1 MAKQTIVWTAIPN
14 GRVPAGPDAG
24 RLRIS
29 IVASPRLTP
38 QAVNEQQLR
47 AFADW
52 VNWPRTLERVRFVL
66 NTGMAQIEL
75 EPQAQADAAL
85 WERLLPKTTPVAG
98 FVFRDMSKVNLF
110 SYSVAGVLGLA
121 RKHYGKLAVQAT
133 GTPPTLLPWRDAHPC
148 LKDMLGDCGTR
159 TTFISL
165 GDRRVEMPLPGF
177 DRFFDDGGDGAER
190 VLRSQV
196 YGPHSVYEGS
206 AAAPGVNA
214 EGNPQPGVSFP
225 LRALPTRWNDG
236 GLAGPDQ
243 NLMKLWNSQA
253 EYTLFQA
260 NRFYRRDPPT
270 AQQRSIRR
278 PDGANVPAPPAQ
290 PEMDFHAIVA
300 SYGDYPALLRQLG
313 LVIDCLVPAGSAL
326 EQQLAAAPAAQG
338 YFFLTLRWE
347 DGHDAGDD
355 ACPATAWTG
364 DAERFTTR
372 PRNPADHERGML
384 KLRRA
389 DDSWNLYEP
398 RSPFDVYQVDADGA
412 ALKTVDFVL
421 SAQNLIARSLALGAD
436 GAVTYTTGDKQGVA
450 ALRSGGLGVARRG
463 RAWEVAQNAAAAA
476 LKNAALSGAPGSIV
490 LYAED
495 LLRGYRVDAQPQVP
509 GELQEWRSLCQ
520 RAGAYRCTD
529 GGAPLQL
536 PADEGY
542 VKGAST
548 SGGENPDDQY
558 LHESLFRWTGW
569 SLVAPRPGRT
579 LRDRV
584 DQDSNVQGETP
595 EDVQDTATEKGNG
608 LAVSFTA
615 AKGSLPRLRFGM
627 PYRFRARLVDLA
639 GNSLAHDD
647 PSLERD
653 DNATQP
659 VVYWRFEPV
668 DPPALVQRARLSEG
682 ESLER
687 MVIRSN
693 TGMDPAAYLE
703 SPDFKQA
710 LLQDAAKDFAYN
722 AINQRHVVP
731 PKASQLQCET
741 HGLFDAMMGSPAHIK
756 QAYEIAARDAGT
768 LYDKG
773 PGTDIELVTP
783 QALQEVA
790 TTTEVPP
797 KLPSTEHPT
806 GERLAA
812 GQYVIH
818 REAQVLTP
826 YLPDP
831 AAGGIALR
839 AQPGHALPGV
849 TGPKVLGPSAV
860 IALTP
865 AQELVL
871 LVAHASKW
879 PDTLGLRIVLQEHRA
894 TLADPPCSEEFLDDG
909 LPSWDEAQRVL
920 TFYLPKGRIA
930 RLRYSS
936 FVNPG
941 LANTFGIP
949 AWANNEGERAT
960 LRLSSV
966 LGGCWMVTPY
976 RPLVLVHA
984 TQQPICE
991 PLLLMAEEPQRGPG
1005 DAHADLYAR
1014 VRLHG
1019 PTTGKVEIE
1028 ADWHEW
1034 VDDLQ
1039 KLRPERQAGHGVLAE
1054 VPLSENYANLFTLSN
1069 AVKEQLNANG
1079 KLRARGDRHEFG
1091 DTRFRLIRYR
1101 LRAATRFREYL
1112 PPSLYA
1118 QADKV
1123 TRLGPIADGPLV
1135 EVGTDDDPGAPVLR
1149 RDGTAQNTVVRA
1161 SAPPDTPVLTYV
1173 VPTFRWQETAGA
1185 GKLDVTRLGNGLRVW
1200 LERPWFSS
1208 GDGELL
1214 GVVIAGDGQNFTDIG
1229 NPLTPLVTQWGMDP
1243 LWETPPPKHKA
1254 RVSDFSARVTDE
1266 QVYLQEIPAQLVH
1279 VVGHRVRWSEERAR
1293 WYCDIE
1299 LDPGRTY
1306 MPFVRL
1312 ALARYQP
1319 NAISSAKLSRVVQAE
1334 FSQVLPRRRAV
1345 FEIKR
1350 GRLAFSLR
1358 GVVPKHGPMK
1368 FPLDSEYLNIS
1379 FIPGIGQTAESG
1391 RNRVEL
1397 VLQTRDPA
1405 LDSDLAWSDAKVLAS
1420 GLLDPAGPPP
1430 QPSGPSPGPILMDR
1444 MRELPILETATPATL
1459 ADLARLGNVVVGPVV
1474 RFPPVLEGPLLG
1486 ELLDPV
1492 IWSASAALP
1501 DSGGKPA
1508 RIAVREYERYYTDS
1522 SVPERRA
1529 GAMQQRRVVEER
1541 LVYSAFFGL

>member
-1 MAKQTIVWTAIPN
+1 MAKQTIVWTVIPN
-14 GRVPAGPDAG
+14 GRVPAGADAG
-24 RLRIS
+24 RLRVS

-38 QAVNEQQLR
+38 QAVNEQQLH

-66 NTGMAQIEL
+66 NTGVAAIEL

-121 RKHYGKLAVQAT
+121 RKHYGRLAVQAT
-133 GTPPTLLPWRDAHPC
+133 GTPPTLLPWRDAHPG

-177 DRFFDDGGDGAER
+177 DRFFDDGGDGPER

-196 YGPHSVYEGS
+196 YGPHSIYEGR

-214 EGNPQPGVSFP
+214 EGNPQPAVSFP

-236 GLAGPDQ
+236 GLANADQ
-243 NLMKLWNSQA
+243 NLMKQWNSQA

-270 AQQRSIRR
+270 AQQQGMRR
-278 PDGANVPAPPAQ
+278 PSGENVPAPPAI

-313 LVIDCLVPAGSAL
+313 LVIDCLLPADSPL
-326 EQQLAAAPAAQG
+326 DQQLAAAPAAQG
-338 YFFLTLRWE
+338 RFFLTLRWE

-355 ACPATAWTG
+355 ACPATAWAG
-364 DAERFTTR
+364 DHERFTTR
-372 PRNPADHERGML
+372 PRDPSDHERGML

-389 DDSWNLYEP
+389 DDSWNLLEP
-398 RSPFDVYQVDADGA
+398 RTPFDVYQVDPDGA

-421 SAQNLIARSLALGAD
+421 TAQNLIAKSLALGAD

-509 GELQEWRSLCQ
+509 GDPQRWRSLCQ
-520 RAGAYRCTD
+520 RSGTYRCTD

-536 PADEGY
+536 PDDEGY

-548 SGGENPDDQY
+548 SGGAQPDDHY

-584 DQDSNVQGETP
+584 DPASGVQGEVP
-595 EDVQDTATEKGNG
+595 EDVQDVATEKGNG
-608 LAVSFTA
+608 LAVSFAA

-693 TGMDPAAYLE
+693 TGLDPTAYRD
-703 SPDFKQA
+703 SPDFKHARQQPA
-710 LLQDAAKDFAYN
+710 SKDFEYPVVN
-722 AINQRHVVP
+722 ERHVVP

-741 HGLFDAMMGSPAHIK
+741 HGLFDAMMGSPAGIK
-756 QAYEIAARDAGT
+756 QAYEIAARDAAT
-768 LYDKG
+768 LYDEG
-773 PGTDIELVTP
+773 PGSEIELVTP
-783 QALQEVA
+783 QALKEVA
-790 TTTEVPP
+790 TTERVPP
-797 KLPSTEHPT
+797 QLPNPEHPT

-839 AQPGHALPGV
+839 AQPGHTLPGV
-849 TGPKVLGPSAV
+849 SGPKVLGPSAV
-860 IALTP
+860 IAQTP

-871 LVAHASKW
+871 LVAHAAKW
-879 PDTLGLRIVLQEHRA
+879 PDSLGLRIVLEERRA
-894 TLADPPCSEEFLDDG
+894 TLTDPPCSESYPDDG
-909 LPSWDEAQRVL
+909 TPAWDEAKRIL
-920 TFYLPKGRIA
+920 TFFLPKGRIA

-949 AWANNEGERAT
+949 AWASNEGERAT

-984 TQQPICE
+984 TQQPICD
-991 PLLLMAEEPQRGPG
+991 PVLMMAEEPQRQPG

-1019 PTTGKVEIE
+1019 PTTGKIEIE
-1028 ADWHEW
+1028 ADWNEW
-1034 VDDLQ
+1034 VDDLL
-1039 KLRPERQAGHGVLAE
+1039 KPRPERHAGHGVLAE
-1054 VPLSENYANLFTLSN
+1054 IPLSENYANLFSLSN
-1069 AVKEQLNANG
+1069 AVKEQLNADG

-1101 LRAATRFREYL
+1101 LRATTRFREYL
-1112 PPSLYA
+1112 PPSLYE
-1118 QADKV
+1118 QVDMV
-1123 TRLGPIADGPLV
+1123 TRVGPVADGPQV
-1135 EVGTDDDPGAPVLR
+1135 EVGADDDPGAPVLR

-1161 SAPPDTPVLTYV
+1161 SAPPDAPVLTYV
-1173 VPTFRWQETAGA
+1173 MPTFRWQETAGA

-1214 GVVIAGDGQNFTDIG
+1214 GVVIYGDGQNFTDI
-1229 NPLTPLVTQWGMDP
+1229 PDRLTPLVTQWGMDP
-1243 LWETPPPKHKA
+1243 LWETPQPKHKT
-1254 RVSDFSARVTDE
+1254 RVSDFSARVADE

-1319 NAISSAKLSRVVQAE
+1319 NAIASAKLSRVVLAE

-1345 FEIKR
+1345 FEQKR
-1350 GRLAFSLR
+1350 GRLTFSLR
-1358 GVVPKHGPMK
+1358 GVVPAHGPMK

-1405 LDSDLAWSDAKVLAS
+1405 LDSDLAWSDAAVLAS
-1420 GLLDPAGPPP
+1420 GLLDPSGPAP
-1430 QPSGPSPGPILMDR
+1430 QPAGPGPILIDR
-1444 MRELPILETATPATL
+1444 MRELPILETATPTTL
-1459 ADLARLGNVVVGPVV
+1459 ADLSRLGGVVVGPVV
-1474 RFPPVLEGPLLG
+1474 RFPPVLEGPILG

-1492 IWSASAALP
+1492 IWTASVALP

-1508 RIAVREYERYYTDS
+1508 RVAVREYERYYTDTT
-1522 SVPERRA
+1522 VPERRA
-1529 GAMQQRRVVEER
+1529 GATQQRRVVEER
-1541 LVYSAFFGL
+1541 LVYTAFFAL